1 METPAL
7 LSVAGLVEAVD
18 LTAAAIWREVN
29 QPSEPMRSFQLGFTL
44 VELVVTM
51 VVGGIIAA
59 VAMPRF
65 AAKDTF
71 DTRGFYDR
79 ATATVRYA
87 QKLAIAQRRVVFV
100 CVNAPA
106 LGDISVSYASG
117 CATPITDV
125 SGVALK
131 VSAPVG
137 IALSPTINF
146 SFLGGLGEAAAQV
159 TITLT
164 SSVAG
169 DPARS
174 IVIENGTGYVHNG

>member
-1 METPAL
+1 
-7 LSVAGLVEAVD
+7 
-18 LTAAAIWREVN
+18 
-29 QPSEPMRSFQLGFTL
+29 MRSFQLGFTL

-87 QKLAIAQRRVVFV
+87 QKLAIAQRREVFV
-100 CVNAPA
+100 CVYAPSAPA
-106 LGDISVSYASG
+106 IGDISVSYASG

-131 VSAPVG
+131 VSAPSG
-137 IALSPTINF
+137 IALSPTTNF
-146 SFLGGLGEAAAQV
+146 SFLGGLGETAAEV
-159 TITLT
+159 IITLT

-169 DPARS
+169 DPVRS
-174 IVIENGTGYVHNG
+174 IKIENGTGYVHNG

>member
-1 METPAL
+1 
-7 LSVAGLVEAVD
+7 
-18 LTAAAIWREVN
+18 
-29 QPSEPMRSFQLGFTL
+29 MRNFQHGFTL

-87 QKLAIAQRRVVFV
+87 QKLAIAQRREVFV
-100 CVNAPA
+100 CVYAPSAPA
-106 LGDISVSYASG
+106 IGDISVSYASG

-131 VSAPVG
+131 VSAPGGIALSTTTNG
-137 IALSPTINF
+137 IALSPTTNF
-146 SFLGGLGEAAAQV
+146 SFLGGLGETAAEV
-159 TITLT
+159 IITLT

-169 DPARS
+169 DPVRS
-174 IVIENGTGYVHNG
+174 IKIENGTGYVHNG